1 MASILK
7 YNKAQHTNATD
18 AMTIDAS
25 GYITASQPVL
35 ARIHM
40 TQNQNNLTEQRWN
53 KMQWDYALIDTKSGF
68 DNSNDRYTI
77 PIAGYYRIYVQALM
91 GIDGESGSLRD
102 SGICITRTR
111 GGTQTQLAFSTN
123 RYYDGATDGS
133 DATEQIYVIDDCQ
146 TGDHIEFYTYVNSDT
161 GTDYDVFCDVDAG
174 NNNTHLNTQL
184 PGSGIQSTN
193 PISYFT
199 IERIL

>member
-1 MASILK
+1 MSSTIGIK
-7 YNKAQHTNATD
+7 KIQHPNATS
-18 AMTIDAS
+18 AMTIDTS
-25 GYITASQPVL
+25 GYLTTSQPVL
-35 ARIHM
+35 ARVHM

-68 DNSNDRYTI
+68 DNTNDRYTI

-91 GIDGESGSLRD
+91 GIDGEAGSLRD

-111 GGTQTQLAFSTN
+111 SGTQTQLSFSTN
-123 RYYDGATDGS
+123 RHYDGAQDGS
-133 DATEQIYVIDDCQ
+133 DCTETTYVIDDCQ
-146 TGDHIEFYTYVNSDT
+146 TGDHIEFYSYVNSDT

-174 NNNTHLNTQL
+174 NNNTHMNNQL
-184 PGSGIQSTN
+184 PGSGIQTTN

>member
-7 YNKAQHTNATD
+7 YNKAQHTNGTD
-18 AMTIDAS
+18 ALTIDTS
-25 GYITASQPVL
+25 GYLTTSQPVL

-68 DNSNDRYTI
+68 DNANDRYTI

-111 GGTQTQLAFSTN
+111 SGTQTQLAFSTN
-123 RYYDGATDGS
+123 RHYTGSEDTS

-146 TGDHIEFYTYVNSDT
+146 TGDQIEFYTYVNSDT

-174 NNNTHLNTQL
+174 NNNTHMNSQL
-184 PGSGIQSTN
+184 PGSGIQTTN

-199 IERIL
+199 IERML